1 MPMFSKDKKEGSLD
15 PSIIRQASKN
25 SKSGKESDVL
35 REVKLGIDRLSSIL
49 ATYLSSFEER
59 MVKIEKQ
66 IVNLDNRIT
75 NLEKGG
81 VRSGVPAGG
90 IRVPLQLVED
100 ATRAEPIMVK
110 RQPES
115 PPVPAATLSPEVPK
129 TATTIPKA
137 ESYGLGTEVSE
148 AATLTRVQPATPPDN
163 IPLSR
168 EAPIAE
174 NFFDELRTRIDR
186 KSAQLS
192 QNVVYQTKKVET
204 AEVETRK
211 AIQTISGDAY
221 PEKRTEED
229 IKAVLQRLKES
240 IKKAE

>member
-1 MPMFSKDKKEGSLD
+1 MPMFSKDKKEGNLD
-15 PSIIRQASKN
+15 PPIIGQASKT

-35 REVKLGIDRLSSIL
+35 KEVKLGIDRLSSIL

-66 IVNLDNRIT
+66 IVNLDTRIT

-81 VRSGVPAGG
+81 VRSGAPAGG

-100 ATRAEPIMVK
+100 ATRAEPIMLK

-115 PPVPAATLSPEVPK
+115 PPVPAATLSPEVSKP
-129 TATTIPKA
+129 TTTIQA

-148 AATLTRVQPATPPDN
+148 AATLTRVQPAAPPDN

-192 QNVVYQTKKVET
+192 QNVVYQPKKVET

-221 PEKRTEED
+221 PERRTEED
-229 IKAVLQRLKES
+229 IKAVLQRLRES

>member
-1 MPMFSKDKKEGSLD
+1 MPMFSKDKKEGNLD
-15 PSIIRQASKN
+15 PPIIGQASKTP
-25 SKSGKESDVL
+25 KSGKESDVL
-35 REVKLGIDRLSSIL
+35 KEVKLGIDRLSSIL

-66 IVNLDNRIT
+66 IVNLDTRIT

-81 VRSGVPAGG
+81 VRSGAPAGG

-110 RQPES
+110 KQPEP
-115 PPVPAATLSPEVPK
+115 PPVPAATLSPEVTKP
-129 TATTIPKA
+129 TTTIQA
-137 ESYGLGTEVSE
+137 ESYGLGAEVSE

-192 QNVVYQTKKVET
+192 QNVVYQPKKVET

-211 AIQTISGDAY
+211 AIQTISGEAY
-221 PEKRTEED
+221 PERRTEED
-229 IKAVLQRLKES
+229 IKAVLQRLRES